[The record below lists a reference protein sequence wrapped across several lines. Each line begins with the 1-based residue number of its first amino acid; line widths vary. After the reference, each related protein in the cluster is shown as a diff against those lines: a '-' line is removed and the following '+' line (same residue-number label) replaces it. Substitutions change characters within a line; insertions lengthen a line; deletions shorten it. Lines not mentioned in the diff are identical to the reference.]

1 MKAWVTEK
9 CDGSGLCIDVCPD
22 VFEMGQ
28 DGKACVK
35 VNQVPPRVEESCR
48 DAKEACPYQAIEIKE

>member
-9 CDGSGLCIDVCPD
+9 CDGSGLCAAACPE

-28 DGKACVK
+28 DGKAHVK
-35 VNQVPPRVEESCR
+35 VAAVPQESEESCR
-48 DAKEACPYQAIEIKE
+48 DAEQGCPYQAIEIEE